1 MGLEIPSG
9 RGLSDSHSGYPSH
22 GSVDLMLLNQGSLQ
36 QRWCMQEAGGG
47 GRATEGER
55 GAAST
60 DMGSKW
66 QRPIGLGSRLKKL
79 RRCGNRCCRLD
90 LSMAVSGVGWLQINN
105 QHPAVAVNQ
114 GLNL

>member
-1 MGLEIPSG
+1 MLET
-9 RGLSDSHSGYPSH
+9 
-22 GSVDLMLLNQGSLQ
+22 
-36 QRWCMQEAGGG
+36 GGG
-47 GRATEGER
+47 GLAAKGEH
-55 GAAST
+55 GVDST
-60 DMGSKW
+60 DIGSKW
-66 QRPIGLGSRLKKL
+66 QRPIRLGSCLKKL